1 MVTKQAV
8 LGRPVGY
15 VDVAIV
21 GAGFSGS
28 MVAVHLA
35 TQTLRGAHRIGLIE
49 KRRRVGPG
57 IAYSTDN
64 PLHLLNVPVG
74 RMGAYPEK
82 PRHFFEWLKEHPDL
96 VSQYRLDPLSEGAF
110 VPRKLYGLYLE
121 RLVQRCAL
129 QTGRVH
135 RFDQEAVDLAE
146 APDGSFRVFLADNT
160 TIFARKVVLAL
171 GNFPPGDPVVSDQRF
186 HRSKNYLSD
195 PWSSSTLQRL
205 SEAGDILI
213 LGSGLTALDLIL
225 SLSEMKDSGTIYVL
239 SRHGHFPQRHAV
251 AEPYVFHQSDP
262 RKIDGV
268 RHLLRA
274 VRNEVSLAAGM
285 NIGWRS
291 VVDALRPHT
300 QAIWQQLDLGERRR
314 FFRHLRPYWECHRH
328 RAAPEA
334 LDVKEAMEKT
344 GRLRCCQGR
353 VERIFENGNALVVK
367 FRNRLG
373 IPRQLAVS
381 LVVNCTG
388 PECNYHKLRDPLM
401 LQLFFRGLAR
411 PDPLFLGFDVND
423 QGQLLDATGR
433 VVPNLHTLGSP
444 QKGRLLETTAVPEL
458 RQQAHNLAAFL
469 SEDLQRTARRAVEAL
484 PVGYS
489 FEI

>member
-1 MVTKQAV
+1 MKKAV
-8 LGRPVGY
+8 LPRPDRF

-35 TQTLRGAHRIGLIE
+35 THTLRGARQIGLIE

-64 PLHLLNVPVG
+64 PLHLLNVPAG

-96 VSQYRLDPLSEGAF
+96 VSQYHLDPLTEGTF
-110 VPRKLYGLYLE
+110 VPRRLYGLYLE
-121 RLVQRCAL
+121 LLVQRCAL
-129 QTGRVH
+129 QSARVH
-135 RFDQEAVDLAE
+135 RFEQEAVDLAE
-146 APDGSFRVFLADNT
+146 APDGSFRVVLADNT

-171 GNFPPGDPVVSDQRF
+171 GNFPPGDPIVSDQRF

-225 SLSEMKDSGTIYVL
+225 SLSEMKHSGTIYVL

-251 AEPYVFHQSDP
+251 VEPYVFHQSDP
-262 RKIDGV
+262 RKIHRV
-268 RHLLRA
+268 RQLLRV
-274 VRNEVSLAAGM
+274 VRNEVSLAGDM

-291 VVDALRPHT
+291 VIDALRPHT
-300 QAIWQQLDLGERRR
+300 QTIWQQLDLGERRR

-334 LDVKEAMEKT
+334 LDLKEAMEKV
-344 GRLRCCQGR
+344 GRLRCYQGR
-353 VERIFENGNALVVK
+353 VESIVENENALFVK
-367 FRNRLG
+367 FRNRSG
-373 IPRQLAVS
+373 ISGQLAVS

-388 PECNYHKLRDPLM
+388 PECNYHKLRDSLM
-401 LQLFFRGLAR
+401 IQLFFRGLAR

-423 QGQLLDATGR
+423 QGQLLDAAGR
-433 VVPNLHTLGSP
+433 AVPNLHTLGSP

-458 RQQAHNLAAFL
+458 RQQALDLATLL
-469 SEDLQRTARRAVEAL
+469 SEDLQTTARRAVEEL
-484 PVGYS
+484 PVGHS

>member
-1 MVTKQAV
+1 VISKQAV
-8 LGRPVGY
+8 LPRPDRC

-35 TQTLRGAHRIGLIE
+35 QILRSARQIGLIE
-49 KRRRVGPG
+49 KRRRIGPG
-57 IAYSTDN
+57 IAYGTDN

-74 RMGAYPEK
+74 KMGAYPDK
-82 PRHFFEWLKEHPDL
+82 PRHFFEWLKERPDL
-96 VSQYRLDPLSEGAF
+96 ISRFHLDPLTERSF
-110 VPRKLYGLYLE
+110 VPRGLYGLYLE
-121 RLVQRCAL
+121 LLVQRCAL
-129 QTGRVH
+129 QSGRVH
-135 RFDQEAVDLAE
+135 RFEQEAVDLAK
-146 APDGSFRVFLADNT
+146 APDGSFRVLLADNT
-160 TIFARKVVLAL
+160 SIFAGKVVLAL

-205 SEAGDILI
+205 SEPGDILI

-225 SLSEMKDSGTIYVL
+225 SLSETKHSGTIYVL

-251 AEPYVFHQSDP
+251 VEPYIFQQSDP
-262 RKIDGV
+262 RKIREV
-268 RHLLRA
+268 RLLLRA

-285 NIGWRS
+285 KIGWRS
-291 VVDALRPHT
+291 VIDALRPHS

-314 FFRHLRPYWECHRH
+314 FYRHLRPYWECHRH

-334 LDVKEAMEKT
+334 LDVKEAMEKA
-344 GRLRCCQGR
+344 GRLRCYQGR
-353 VERIFENGNALVVK
+353 VESIVEDQNILFVK
-367 FRNRLG
+367 FRNRSCALG
-373 IPRQLAVS
+373 ELAVS

-411 PDPLFLGFDVND
+411 PDPLFLGFDVNER
-423 QGQLLDATGR
+423 GELLDATGR

-458 RQQAHNLAAFL
+458 RQQAFELATRLA
-469 SEDLQRTARRAVEAL
+469 EDLRKSTRRAIEEL
-484 PVGYS
+484 PASHS